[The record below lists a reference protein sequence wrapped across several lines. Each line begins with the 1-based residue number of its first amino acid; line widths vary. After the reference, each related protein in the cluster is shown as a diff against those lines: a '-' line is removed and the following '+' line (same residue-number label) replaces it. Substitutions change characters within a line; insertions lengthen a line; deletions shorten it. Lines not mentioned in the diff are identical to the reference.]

1 MKKLMRNFVIASAI
15 LCGVAI
21 SSTGCNSSVD
31 NSRLVIGMEC
41 NYAPFNWTQYQANDF
56 TLPVDGKSGQY
67 ADGYDIAIAKLLS
80 EDLGKEVVIRK
91 TVWDS
96 LTVDL
101 SGGTINCIIAG
112 MTDTEE
118 RQKQIDFTN
127 EYYRS
132 ELVFVTKLANVP
144 AGNSDESPVSKDD
157 FRTFVNGQI
166 IESQQGTVTDTMIS
180 DVFVSYGAR
189 HANAVDSFGTAAN
202 DVKNGN
208 AFAMTAELP
217 VAKSIVA
224 ANSTTLGLV
233 HIDQTILGDKQAE
246 LGVSIGIKK
255 GNIELQ
261 EALNAS
267 LAKITTEKRL
277 ELMTSAID
285 RSVNA
290 SE

>member
-1 MKKLMRNFVIASAI
+1 MRNFVIASAL

-41 NYAPFNWTQYQANDF
+41 NYAPFNWTQYKSSDS

-67 ADGYDIAIAKLLS
+67 ADGYDIAVAKLLS

-101 SGGTINCIIAG
+101 AGGTINCIIAG
-112 MTDTEE
+112 MTDTLE
-118 RQKQIDFTN
+118 REKQIDFTD

-132 ELVFVTKLANVP
+132 ELVFVTKLADVP
-144 AGNSDESPVSKDD
+144 AGNSDTTPVSKDD
-157 FRTFVNGQI
+157 FKTFVDGKI
-166 IESQQGTVTDTMIS
+166 IESQQATVTDSMIG
-180 DVFVSYGAR
+180 DVFVSYGAK
-189 HANAVDSFGTAAN
+189 HATAVDTFGTAAN
-202 DVKNGN
+202 DVKNGS

-224 ANSTTLGLV
+224 ANSKTLGLV
-233 HIDQTILGDKQAE
+233 HIDQDILGEKQAE

-255 GNIELQ
+255 GNTELQ

-267 LAKITTEKRL
+267 LAKITSAKRL

-290 SE
+290 SEE